1 MIVRGTQPERPLE
14 LDFVSS
20 PTTIY
25 VRENIQKVESED
37 FSGWEY
43 EEKTYPND
51 ASNRDVLMKRYEQKK
66 IQEQQEMINA
76 LTVLGV
82 DVNG

>member
-1 MIVRGTQPERPLE
+1 MKVRGTQAERPLE

-43 EEKTYPND
+43 EEKTFPND
-51 ASNRDVLMKRYEQKK
+51 ASNREVLLKRYEQKK
-66 IQEQQEMINA
+66 IQQQQEMANA

-82 DVNG
+82 DVHG

>member
-1 MIVRGTQPERPLE
+1 MKVRGTQPDRPLE

-25 VRENIQKVESED
+25 VRENIQKVESEG

-43 EEKTYPND
+43 EEKTFPND
-51 ASNRDVLMKRYEQKK
+51 ASNREVLLKRYEQKK
-66 IQEQQEMINA
+66 IQEQQEMVNA
-76 LTVLGV
+76 LNILGV
-82 DVNG
+82 DVDG

>member
-1 MIVRGTQPERPLE
+1 MKVRGTQDERPLE

-43 EEKTYPND
+43 EEKTFPND
-51 ASNRDVLMKRYEQKK
+51 ASNRDTLTKWYQQKK
-66 IQEQQEMINA
+66 IQEQQEMANA

-82 DVNG
+82 DTNG

>member
-1 MIVRGTQPERPLE
+1 MKVRGTQPDRPLE

-43 EEKTYPND
+43 EEKTFPND
-51 ASNRDVLMKRYEQKK
+51 ASNRDTLTKWYQQKK
-66 IQEQQEMINA
+66 IQEQQEMANA

-82 DVNG
+82 DTNG

>member
-1 MIVRGTQPERPLE
+1 MLVRGTQDERPLE

-25 VRENIQKVESED
+25 VRENIQKAESED

-43 EEKTYPND
+43 EEKTFPND
-51 ASNRDVLMKRYEQKK
+51 PGNRDTLTKWYQQKK
-66 IQEQQEMINA
+66 IREQQEMVNA
-76 LTVLGV
+76 LNILGV
-82 DVNG
+82 DVDG

>member
-25 VRENIQKVESED
+25 WRENIQRIETED
-37 FSGWEY
+37 FAGWEY

-66 IQEQQEMINA
+66 IQEQQEMVNA

-82 DVNG
+82 DTNG

>member
-25 VRENIQKVESED
+25 WRENIQRIETED
-37 FSGWEY
+37 FAGWEY